1 MQVRGYAFPD
11 DLHYLEAHDMWARME
26 DDGLVRVGATAL
38 GAALAGEIVAF
49 LPKPVGEN
57 VEQGR
62 ALGAI
67 ELFKTI
73 ISAKA
78 PVSGVLVEVNEAVE
92 RTPALLN
99 RDPYGAGWLARIRP
113 ANWAAESASLAHGAC
128 VAEAMERVWQGY
140 REDGYDV

>member
-1 MQVRGYAFPD
+1 MLVRGYEFPD
-11 DLHYLEAHDMWARME
+11 DLHYLVAFDMWARLDE
-26 DDGLVRVGATAL
+26 DGLVRVGATSL
-38 GAALAGEIVAF
+38 GVALAGEIIAF
-49 LPKPVGEN
+49 LPKPIGET

-78 PVSGVLVEVNEAVE
+78 PVSGVLVEANGALEQMPV
-92 RTPALLN
+92 LLN

-113 ANWAAESASLAHGAC
+113 SNWAADCAALAHGAA
-128 VAEAMERVWQGY
+128 VSGAMERAWQGY

>member
-1 MQVRGYAFPD
+1 MQVRGYEFPD
-11 DLHYLEAHDMWARME
+11 DLHYLVAYDMWARFE

-38 GAALAGEIVAF
+38 GVALAGEIVAF
-49 LPKPVGEN
+49 LPKPVGES

-62 ALGAI
+62 AVGAI

-78 PVSGVLVEVNEAVE
+78 PLSGVLVEVNDAVG

-113 ANWAAESASLAHGAC
+113 ANWAADSAMLAHGTA